1 MWPFTRKPEIR
12 ADTNPETGQIV
23 SSDDLLTAI
32 SGALSGYEYVITTT
46 TKPVSAGMQVRLA
59 EDVQQ

>member
-1 MWPFTRKPEIR
+1 M
-12 ADTNPETGQIV
+12 DVQV
-23 SSDDLLTAI
+23 LDSDDLLTAI